1 MHRIL
6 FIFFLFLVADQA
18 VVAQAKLTG
27 RVVGISDGD
36 TFTMLLPGNRQV
48 RIRLHGVDCPEKNQD
63 FGARARAFTADLTFG
78 KTVSILIKDRDRYG
92 RTVGLVTLPSGKI
105 LQEEL
110 LKNGLAWHY
119 RRYDKSPRFA
129 ALEARARAGKT
140 GLWSMKKPA
149 APWEFRKRRRSAA
162 PAPVSPLGKAG
173 SGSVQALRC
182 GALTA
187 SGTPCKRLVSGGGYC
202 YQHG

>member
-1 MHRIL
+1 MHKVL
-6 FIFFLFLVADQA
+6 VIFFLFLVADQA
-18 VVAQAKLTG
+18 AVAQAKLTG

-63 FGARARAFTADLTFG
+63 FGTRARTFTADLTFG
-78 KTVSILIKDRDRYG
+78 KTVSVQVKDRDRYG
-92 RTVGLVTLPSGKI
+92 RTVGLVILPSGKI

-110 LKNGLAWHY
+110 LRHGLAWHY

-129 ALEARARAGKT
+129 ALEARARAGKM
-140 GLWSMKKPA
+140 GLWSMKNPV
-149 APWEFRKRRRSAA
+149 APWEFRKRRGSAA
-162 PAPVSPLGKAG
+162 PAPVSPIRKAG
-173 SGSVQALRC
+173 AGSVQTLRC

-187 SGTPCKRLVSGGGYC
+187 SGNPCKRLVSGGGHC